1 MKNIL
6 VTGATGSLGR
16 AMIDVLS
23 SQGFAVRAAARQPA
37 KLKFPAGVA
46 TVAFDYT
53 NPASHAPALAGIE
66 GLVLIS
72 PPLDPDAPAKVN
84 PVVDAAKAAGVRH
97 LVMVSA
103 MGVDA
108 AEGSPLRLVERHV
121 MASGI
126 PYTILRPTFFMENFS
141 TGFLAPMVK
150 GGAIYLAAENAK
162 TSFIAVADIAG
173 VAAVAF
179 KAGLVGQEYTLTGP
193 EALDH
198 TAVTALISQATG
210 KPVAYHAIP
219 EEAMLAGMRGA
230 GMPESAVQ
238 YAGVLYGAVR
248 AGYTAAI
255 TPQVETLLKRKP
267 TTFAAFARQSAG
279 AWA

>member
-16 AMIDVLS
+16 AMAAVLKAK
-23 SQGFAVRAAARQPA
+23 GFAVRAAARNPA
-37 KLKFPAGVA
+37 KLALPPGVT

-53 NPASHAPALAGIE
+53 NRASHAPALAGIE

-72 PPLDPDAPAKVN
+72 PPLDPEAPAKVN
-84 PVVDAAKAAGVRH
+84 PLIDAAKAAGVRH
-97 LVMVSA
+97 IVMVSA
-103 MGVDA
+103 IGVDA
-108 AEGSPLRLVERHV
+108 VEGAPLRLVERHL
-121 MASGI
+121 MASGV
-126 PYTILRPTFFMENFS
+126 PYTILRPNFFMENFS
-141 TGFLAPMVK
+141 TGFLAPMVL

-162 TSFIAVADIAG
+162 TSFISVADIAA

-179 KAGLVGQEYTLTGP
+179 QEGLAGQEYTLTGP

-198 TAVTALISQATG
+198 TAVTDLISQATG
-210 KPVAYHAIP
+210 KTVVYHAIP

-238 YAGVLYGAVR
+238 YAGILYGATR
-248 AGYTAAI
+248 AGYTAAV

-267 TTFAAFARQSAG
+267 ISFAAFAKQSVP
-279 AWA
+279 AWR